1 MGRTIIIC
9 LAVLTMPVVVFTTLA
24 KAQQMGPIEAARAA
38 AAGPEFC
45 PRGPCPG
52 FADIKVLKRSVSPNV
67 PKPAG
72 QPKTGPFPPQPYQSS
87 QSRLQVAAHP
97 RGEGD
102 AYQPPP
108 LKTNVGKTPSSLN
121 LSGNDNVR
129 APQPDLGAYSPQLEA
144 RAFRMFPSGSQEQER
159 QQWMADQEK
168 RGIANEINRT
178 KPLLYPVS
186 GR

>member
-1 MGRTIIIC
+1 MGRIIIIC
-9 LAVLTMPVVVFTTLA
+9 LAVLTMQVVVFTTLA
-24 KAQQMGPIEAARAA
+24 KAQQTGPIEAAMAA

-45 PRGPCPG
+45 PRTPCPG
-52 FADIKVLKRSVSPNV
+52 FVLKRSVSPTV

-87 QSRLQVAAHP
+87 RSEP
-97 RGEGD
+97 RASAQTD
-102 AYQPPP
+102 LPS

-121 LSGNDNVR
+121 LSGDDKVR
-129 APQPDLGAYSPQLEA
+129 APRPNLGAYSPQLEA
-144 RAFRMFPSGSQEQER
+144 RSLRMFPYGSQEQER
-159 QQWMADQEK
+159 QQWMADQEQ
-168 RGIANEINRT
+168 RGIANDINRT